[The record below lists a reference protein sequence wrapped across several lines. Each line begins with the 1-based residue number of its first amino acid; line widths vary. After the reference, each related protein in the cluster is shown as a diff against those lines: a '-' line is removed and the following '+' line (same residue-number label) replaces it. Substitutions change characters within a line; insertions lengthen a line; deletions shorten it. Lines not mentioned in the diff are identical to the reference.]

1 MGSPHDVATA
11 YQDAATCYR
20 KTNTQRAPIRA
31 QRACDHAPSGSSA
44 APAPPKP
51 RLRLMPPDLACAP
64 TSAAEALRCY
74 REVVLVHIDLGR
86 FTSAAKVQKE
96 IGEILEAEG
105 DTAAALEELQK
116 AADYYQAEESHS
128 QANQV
133 LLKVAGLAAT
143 TGDYAR
149 AIEIYEQV
157 AISSLESSL
166 LRFSVKTY
174 LLQAGICR
182 LATGEIGVA
191 VNALE
196 RCAPRPAR
204 CGHPRHLPSQAAR
217 CTPAR
222 AGLPVPRAW
231 ILMYMYTAC
240 MRHYM
245 HMHTRAGTRAWTRPL
260 RRRARGPSSVRSS
273 LPTRRSTRT
282 PSQTCVF
289 TDASYPRLPT
299 RYVLLPT
306 SSPARPVLV
315 PCPSHAPTHTTHS
328 ARHVSVAGARVARR
342 WYESTT
348 RSRGWTCRR
357 RRCCSRSKR
366 R

>member
-1 MGSPHDVATA
+1 MSSQEAKAHELVKAADKKLTSWFASFTGSKYEDAEEIYKKAANQFKVAKCWDEAGATFEKCASCHLKMGSPHDVATA

-20 KTNTQRAPIRA
+20 KTNTQ
-31 QRACDHAPSGSSA
+31 Q
-44 APAPPKP
+44 
-51 RLRLMPPDLACAP
+51 
-64 TSAAEALRCY
+64 ALRCY

-105 DTAAALEELQK
+105 DTAAALEEMQK

-143 TGDYAR
+143 TGDYGR

-196 RCAPRPAR
+196 RYEGMDASFATTRE
-204 CGHPRHLPSQAAR
+204 GTFL
-217 CTPAR
+217 R
-222 AGLPVPRAW
+222 ALVSAYEA
-231 ILMYMYTAC
+231 LDEDA
-240 MRHYM
+240 
-245 HMHTRAGTRAWTRPL
+245 
-260 RRRARGPSSVRSS
+260 
-273 LPTRRSTRT
+273 
-282 PSQTCVF
+282 F
-289 TDASYPRLPT
+289 TDVVREYDEVSRLDVQKT
-299 RYVLLPT
+299 SLL
-306 SSPARPVLV
+306 L
-315 PCPSHAPTHTTHS
+315 
-328 ARHVSVAGARVARR
+328 
-342 WYESTT
+342 EIKKKIKDSTEDIT
-348 RSRGWTCRR
+348 
-357 RRCCSRSKR
+357 
-366 R
+366 